1 MNKTINK
8 LIVTGP
14 NYEQF
19 LQDNIIDGKLDF
31 SILVPV
37 PENVTEEYEKLRFA
51 QIDDDEL
58 VFIYNMHDNGF
69 HFRNTIGFYMLTNDF
84 DYVGW
89 MHPKNSFHYWSIDIW
104 GPCVNRPEVS
114 IEHIENGA
122 IVRFITIYD
131 GPSKWATS
139 LPESYPE
146 LDFHIHSISSRG
158 LYAHDYIK
166 NGEMVCAIDSALT
179 SNHLGLLDC
188 TVKPKEAQA
197 SA

>member
-37 PENVTEEYEKLRFA
+37 PENVTEQYDDLRFG
-51 QIDDDEL
+51 QLDNDEL
-58 VFIYNMHDNGF
+58 IFTYEMHDDGF
-69 HFRNTIGFYMLTNDF
+69 YFKPDIGFWMLANEF

-89 MHPKNSFHYWSIDIW
+89 KHVRNSFHYWAIDIW
-104 GPCVNRPEVS
+104 GPCKNRPIVNVQ
-114 IEHIENGA
+114 HIDDGA

-131 GPSKWATS
+131 GPSKWSTS
-139 LPESYPE
+139 LPQAYPD
-146 LDFHIHSISSRG
+146 LDFHIHSLSSRG
-158 LYAHDYIK
+158 LYAHEYIR
-166 NGEMVCAIDSALT
+166 NNEMVCAIDSYI
-179 SNHLGLLDC
+179 SPSEFSKLDC
-188 TVKPKEAQA
+188 YLKV
-197 SA
+197 